1 MRVNAFVSM
10 MIAAALAAASSIA
23 MAQNATPPNPQD
35 IEPRVNTSATPPAR
49 ETPRPEDVEPRVNTS
64 APTDSSSSPARDGR
78 ANEAAT
84 GVSSG
89 AAGNAAASAK
99 PSQRTPAT
107 ASGAPASGATGT
119 TGGASNTTAAAQG
132 AAAAKPGA
140 KGKSLDRLELD
151 TTQITGNRELP
162 KVLYIVPW
170 KRSDLGD
177 LVGRPVN
184 SLLDEVLT
192 PVDRDVFQREN
203 RYYRALTPGAAEN
216 DALSADDGR
225 ARGPQRDPVRTNSA
239 PAAGSQGSA
248 THPTNASAGG
258 VSTGSGSAASP
269 PRDEK

>member
-10 MIAAALAAASSIA
+10 TIAAGLAAASSMA

-35 IEPRVNTSATPPAR
+35 IEPRVNTSAPPPR
-49 ETPRPEDVEPRVNTS
+49 ETPSPQDVEPRVNTS
-64 APTDSSSSPARDGR
+64 ATPPASPPPQQA
-78 ANEAAT
+78 
-84 GVSSG
+84 
-89 AAGNAAASAK
+89 
-99 PSQRTPAT
+99 PST
-107 ASGAPASGATGT
+107 ASGAPAPT
-119 TGGASNTTAAAQG
+119 
-132 AAAAKPGA
+132 AKPGA
-140 KGKSLDRLELD
+140 KGKALDRLELD

-177 LVGRPVN
+177 LVGKPVN

-203 RYYRALTPGAAEN
+203 RYYRALTPGAAAN
-216 DALSADDGR
+216 DALSAEDGR
-225 ARGPQRDPVRTNSA
+225 PRGPQRDPVRTNSA

-248 THPTNASAGG
+248 THPTNASAPGG